1 MRVLLDTDVV
11 LDLLLDREPFAAD
24 AVAIWQA
31 GEKHQVDLYVS
42 AITPI
47 NVFYVARKLKGEE
60 TAKLLVA
67 SLLATCR
74 ICTVD
79 QSLLLAALASTIRD
93 FEDAVQAVAASV
105 QQLDAIVT
113 RNLRDYTDSPVP
125 VLSPSDLLH
134 NIR

>member
-11 LDLLLDREPFAAD
+11 LDLLLDREPFSVDAA
-24 AVAIWQA
+24 AIWQA
-31 GEKHQVDLYVS
+31 GEDRQVQLYVS

-47 NVFYVARKLKGEE
+47 NVFYVARKLKGQE
-60 TAKLLVA
+60 TAKLLVT
-67 SLLATCR
+67 SLLMACR

-79 QSLLLAALASTIRD
+79 QSLLLAALASPIRD
-93 FEDAVQAVAASV
+93 YEDAVQAAAAGS

-113 RNLRDYTDSPVP
+113 RNLRDYVDSSTPAF
-125 VLSPSDLLH
+125 SPSDLLR